1 MIKKLLAS
9 FILIT
14 GFTKSFSQSFSFY
27 YPFSSV
33 SATTGAIDP
42 TPTNTFTGINSGSW
56 TAVGTSTAASGP
68 GYFSFSMWGLGATN
82 GNNTTFTG
90 SIDPGKYYE
99 ITLTPQQSYAV
110 TLNNMSFGASRSST
124 GVRHFAVR
132 TNKDGFANNVA
143 ATYTA
148 LNAAA
153 SSSIVPVTIENGN
166 TFLWTND
173 ALNTGSGAA
182 AFATNNICNVNFSG
196 PNYANQAS
204 PFIIRVYAW
213 DAEATGGTFRVDTL
227 VLNGTAT
234 YSLGVGLNKI
244 THDITAKIKLYPN
257 PANGGFVT
265 IDAASS
271 DYSKIEVIN
280 VLGAVVASHNNA
292 LAEEKIKLNLATLPE
307 GTYFVKVTN
316 GNNYYIEKL
325 IVTK

>member
-14 GFTKSFSQSFSFY
+14 GFTKTFSQSFSFY

-234 YSLGVGLNKI
+234 FSLGVGLNKI
-244 THDITAKIKLYPN
+244 THDINAKIKLYPN
-257 PANGGFVT
+257 PTNDGYVT

-280 VLGAVVASHNNA
+280 FLGAVVASHNNA

-307 GTYFVKVTN
+307 GTYFVKLTN
-316 GNNYYIEKL
+316 GNKYYIEKL

>member
-33 SATTGAIDP
+33 SATTGTIDP

>member
-14 GFTKSFSQSFSFY
+14 GFTKTFSQSFSFY

-234 YSLGVGLNKI
+234 FSLGVGLNKI
-244 THDITAKIKLYPN
+244 THDINAKIKLYPN
-257 PANGGFVT
+257 PTNDGYVT

-316 GNNYYIEKL
+316 GNKHYIEKL